1 MRNHHERLS
10 AIHVYGRVFPA
21 FLKECF
27 PGILQQVSAW
37 IAARQKKTPET
48 SSLNECK
55 FSSTHR
61 SGNIDTIFG
70 KKRSGGQQCIT
81 NHCTIQTRLSRRK
94 KKSRATHERKTVP
107 RIECLLSLVP
117 SFYCY
122 NVLRA
127 RHERI
132 QPPKHLLLL
141 YSNYSTT

>member
-1 MRNHHERLS
+1 MDRCT
-10 AIHVYGRVFPA
+10 A
-21 FLKECF
+21 
-27 PGILQQVSAW
+27 
-37 IAARQKKTPET
+37 KKTPET

-122 NVLRA
+122 GMRESNLQN
-127 RHERI
+127 I
-132 QPPKHLLLL
+132 
-141 YSNYSTT
+141 YSYPC